1 VGINIYLCARKI
13 FLPAELMVGGRSSM
27 LSSFSCT
34 KLYTFHFPHIFFST
48 SFAMT
53 GRRLFFHSCVGVAAL
68 LSGAAAQV
76 DNADADSAHEPD
88 LIFKKN
94 DLEWSEI
101 ELTPGTCDDY
111 DQYCIDIP
119 KKDEGETVDSLKQ
132 KFRNEYRLFS
142 QGWIDHISADIEK
155 RFDDYMSGNE
165 VGICGTSPTVSSYAL
180 GVVVDNFYGMDF
192 LNSKFKVR
200 RLHPFYQFVWRR
212 PTCHY
217 YCS

>member
-1 VGINIYLCARKI
+1 M
-13 FLPAELMVGGRSSM
+13 P
-27 LSSFSCT
+27 
-34 KLYTFHFPHIFFST
+34 
-48 SFAMT
+48 

-76 DNADADSAHEPD
+76 DNADSAPEPD

-111 DQYCIDIP
+111 AQYCIDIP

-132 KFRNEYRLFS
+132 KFRNDYRLFS
-142 QGWIDHISADIEK
+142 QGWIDLISADIEK

-165 VGICGTSPTVSSYAL
+165 VGVVDNGNSSTISSYAL
-180 GVVVDNFYGMDF
+180 GLVVDNFYGMDF
-192 LNSKFKVR
+192 LNGKFKVS
-200 RLHPFYQFVWRR
+200 RLHPLSICVWRR
-212 PTCHY
+212 PTL
-217 YCS
+217 